1 MGHTAF
7 ILVGPTASG
16 KSDVALR
23 IAADRGWCILAADS
37 MVVYRG
43 MDIGTAKPTPAAR
56 AAVPHDGLDL
66 VPCSESFSAG
76 RFRDYALDAIA
87 RRAASGCT
95 VMVVG
100 GTGLYVKALVCG
112 LGGGAVDGATM
123 GRLRDRLESEGV
135 DALARE
141 LDRIDPAGA
150 AALRD
155 RRNPRRVARALERAA
170 AGTAPP
176 AGWNGSSWK
185 GGPAAGLWI
194 EPDVLRRRVAAR
206 AEAMFRGGLIDEVR
220 GLLAAGSLSE
230 TAREAIGY
238 AEAIDFLGGR
248 CTLEEAISRSATR
261 TCQLAKR
268 QRTWFRHQMPV
279 RWIDATGMDTERAA
293 AAVLVEWRAN
303 GPTEISTQ

>member
-1 MGHTAF
+1 MGLTAF

-23 IAADRGWCILAADS
+23 IAAAQGWCILAADS

-43 MDIGTAKPTPAAR
+43 MDVGTAKPTPAAR

-76 RFRDYALDAIA
+76 RFREYALEALG
-87 RRAASGCT
+87 RRTAAGST

-112 LGGGAVDGATM
+112 LGGGVVGGAVREGVRA
-123 GRLRDRLESEGV
+123 RIESEGV
-135 DALARE
+135 DALAAE
-141 LDRIDPAGA
+141 LDRIDPAGSA
-150 AALRD
+150 AVRD
-155 RRNPRRVARALERAA
+155 RRNPRRVARAMERAV
-170 AGTAPP
+170 AGAPAP
-176 AGWNGSSWK
+176 AGWRGSPWK
-185 GGPAAGLWI
+185 GGPAVGLWI
-194 EPDVLRRRVAAR
+194 EPAALRMRVAER
-206 AEAMFRGGLIDEVR
+206 AAAMFRGGLLEEVR

-238 AEAIDFLGGR
+238 AEAIDCIRGR
-248 CTLEEAISRSATR
+248 CTVDEAVSRTAVR

-279 RWIDATGMDTERAA
+279 RWVDSTDMDTEQA
-293 AAVLVEWRAN
+293 AAVVLAEWRAN
-303 GPTEISTQ
+303 GQTEISAG